1 MTPVDDRLLL
11 IAQDADELPLISTL
25 VQDATV
31 RTADIAWNP
40 RGRRLVLLVNRY
52 RWERDDS
59 TRVRAALRFD
69 HIDRVARRGWPG
81 EATVLDLL
89 ALTLEDRFVTVDFAG
104 GPSLRLDA
112 ECVDVALEDLS
123 APWTTQLRPHHAVD

>member
-25 VQDATV
+25 VQDATL
-31 RTADIAWNP
+31 RTPDIAWLP
-40 RGRRLVLLVNRY
+40 RARRLVLLINRY

-69 HIDRVARRGWPG
+69 HVGAVARRGWP
-81 EATVLDLL
+81 AADTVLNLL
-89 ALTLEDRFVTVDFAG
+89 ALTQDDRFVTIDFAG
-104 GPSLRLDA
+104 GASLRLDA
-112 ECVDVALEDLS
+112 ECIDVALEDLS
-123 APWTTQLRPHHAVD
+123 PPWTTQLRPHHETE